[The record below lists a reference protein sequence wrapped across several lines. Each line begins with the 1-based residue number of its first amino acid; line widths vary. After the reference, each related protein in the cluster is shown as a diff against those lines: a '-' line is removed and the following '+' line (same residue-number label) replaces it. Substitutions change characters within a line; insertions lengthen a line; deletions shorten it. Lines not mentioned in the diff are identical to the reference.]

1 MKFPTLVWN
10 AFATKPIHVVI
21 YGEGLTEDGAP
32 IIAAEGDFSCNW
44 QDSASTVLTKQQ
56 KKVRIA
62 GKAYIVGDIA
72 PNVADI
78 SGGYVEVNGGRYQI
92 AKGVKARNPDGTV
105 NFTELDVM

>member
-10 AFATKPIHVVI
+10 AFVTKPIHVVI

-44 QDSASTVLTKQQ
+44 QDSATTIYTKEQ
-56 KKVRIA
+56 KKVRIS
-62 GKAYIVGDIA
+62 GKTFIVGDIA

-78 SGGYVEVNGGRYQI
+78 SGGYVEINGVQRRI
-92 AKGVKARNPDGTV
+92 AKGIKARNPDGTV
-105 NFTELDVM
+105 NYTELDVI